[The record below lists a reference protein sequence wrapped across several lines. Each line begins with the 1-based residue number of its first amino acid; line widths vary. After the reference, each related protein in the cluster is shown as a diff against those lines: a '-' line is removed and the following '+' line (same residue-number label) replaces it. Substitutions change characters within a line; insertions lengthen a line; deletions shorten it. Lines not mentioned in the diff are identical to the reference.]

1 LRKNEIIVLDEATAN
16 VDLQT
21 DEFIQKKIAEKISDC
36 TIFTIAHRLST
47 IAEKFSDCTIF
58 TIAHR
63 LSTIA
68 NYDKVLI
75 MDKGIPVE
83 FDSPFKL
90 LVNDDEDEEITRNG
104 HFASIVLKTGLR
116 TSD

>member
-21 DEFIQKKIAEKISDC
+21 DEFIQKKIAEKI
-36 TIFTIAHRLST
+36 
-47 IAEKFSDCTIF
+47 SDCTIF